1 MKKSDLLAVF
11 GTLEAIGAVFDP
23 PITRS
28 AVSQWRY
35 KIPKLREY
43 QIRELVPNIEKQI
56 AATKPRRRQEAR
68 AS

>member
-35 KIPKLREY
+35 KIPELRAY
-43 QIRELVPNIEKQI
+43 QIRELVPNIDRLI
-56 AATKPRRRQEAR
+56 AAKKPKRRQEAR
-68 AS
+68 A